1 MLLSEHNQ
9 RAERPSA
16 GRPMVERH
24 SAPLMPLRDY
34 VRKEDPEFTLISTE
48 LLSQLL
54 GTALS
59 PSVAKPLPPLRN
71 RYFGLRH
78 GQSEPNLT
86 GVISSDPAVGT
97 VEHGLTPLGRLQ
109 SRRVG
114 TQLVDLVG
122 RESLSDIFFYSS
134 DFTRALE
141 TAQEASN
148 AVANILA
155 FEQGLQ
161 SDEELPPGL
170 REGVRYTSLLRE
182 RFFGEIDG
190 TSLMNYNHV
199 WPRDLVSASHREF
212 GVEPVEEVV
221 GRVRQFMTEM
231 EQTHKGQC
239 IVLVSHAD
247 TLQIAQTYIAGTDP
261 RTFSLYRFTNAE
273 VRGSGWEGWE
283 GRGVGV
289 GGRGGEV
296 RGGGWKGREG
306 SCAGVGGRGGARG
319 RVERAEGEV
328 RGTGMTCPSSPVSE
342 RTSSSP
348 LGLQVRE
355 FHQNTQ
361 SLPMPSPM

>member
-1 MLLSEHNQ
+1 MLLSDPSL

-24 SAPLMPLRDY
+24 PSVLMPLRDY

-54 GTALS
+54 GTKLS

-78 GQSEPNLT
+78 GQSEPNLN
-86 GVISSDPAVGT
+86 GIISSDPAVGT

-114 TQLVDLVG
+114 TELVDLVG
-122 RESLSDIFFYSS
+122 RESLSDIYFYSS

-141 TAQEASN
+141 TAQESSN

-161 SDEELPPGL
+161 SDDELPAGL

-199 WPRDLVSASHREF
+199 WPRDLVSASHTEF
-212 GVEPVEEVV
+212 GVEPVE
-221 GRVRQFMTEM
+221 
-231 EQTHKGQC
+231 
-239 IVLVSHAD
+239 
-247 TLQIAQTYIAGTDP
+247 
-261 RTFSLYRFTNAE
+261 
-273 VRGSGWEGWE
+273 
-283 GRGVGV
+283 
-289 GGRGGEV
+289 
-296 RGGGWKGREG
+296 
-306 SCAGVGGRGGARG
+306 
-319 RVERAEGEV
+319 
-328 RGTGMTCPSSPVSE
+328 
-342 RTSSSP
+342 
-348 LGLQVRE
+348 QVRE
-355 FHQNTQ
+355 RLQQKISSSF
-361 SLPMPSPM
+361 PP